1 MSNEQRPF
9 SGAICTSF
17 VIPKYPFDV
26 TSYDSAGSTT
36 VFPTKAGPQGEIF
49 LATGFDGMAGTAVST
64 APSSTKS
71 GSGCATATSLAV
83 TFDEL
88 VTTAYGDSVFLVGS
102 IPELGS
108 WSPSNGVPLSAA
120 QYTSSNP
127 LWSVTVNLSPG
138 TSIEYKFVKVN
149 GTDGTATW
157 EADPNHSLTVP
168 SACASPVGATE
179 SASWQI

>member
-1 MSNEQRPF
+1 
-9 SGAICTSF
+9 
-17 VIPKYPFDV
+17 
-26 TSYDSAGSTT
+26 
-36 VFPTKAGPQGEIF
+36 

-88 VTTAYGDSVFLVGS
+88 VTTAYGDGVFLVGS

-108 WSPSNGVPLSAA
+108 WSPSNGVPLSAS
-120 QYTSSNP
+120 QYTTSNP
-127 LWSVTVNLSPG
+127 LWSVTVNLAPG

-149 GTDGTATW
+149 GTDGTTTW
-157 EADPNHSLTVP
+157 EADPNHILTVP
-168 SACASPVGATE
+168 SACASPAGATE
-179 SASWQI
+179 SASWQN